1 MGTIETMLHQEHLK
15 LTRSQER
22 LEIECAQRP
31 RGSLVTKKRGK
42 SGYIY
47 LVKREQGKVV
57 TEYIGKE
64 GCWKANGL
72 EAKISERRRYEIEL
86 KEIKAQLAAMQ
97 KMMKVSGVFFG

>member
-1 MGTIETMLHQEHLK
+1 MGTIGTILQQEYLK

-22 LEIECAQRP
+22 LEVECAQRP

-47 LVKREQGKVV
+47 LVKREEGKVV

-86 KEIKAQLAAMQ
+86 KEIRTQLAAMQ